1 MKKGKV
7 SVRVHAKT
15 GALALEDCGC
25 APAGPIRPLQAEDL
39 ARIRNMRG
47 ELLKVQLVI

>member
-25 APAGPIRPLQAEDL
+25 APEERCGSGVI
-39 ARIRNMRG
+39 
-47 ELLKVQLVI
+47 ELDRSGDPA